1 VNCRLAVQGPAS
13 RPTAL
18 RPLRSS
24 LPLCLGVSLIVMA
37 VATTQLAAQG
47 QGARAGGPPPAP
59 RAAAPIDLTG
69 YWVSVVSEDW
79 RWRMIT
85 PPKGDYANIP
95 INTEAKRVGD
105 AWDPAKDEA
114 AGEQCRAYA
123 APAIMRE
130 PGRLHISWQDDATLK
145 LETDAGMQT
154 RVFHFALP
162 QGQGAPGESRTA
174 GTAPQD
180 ATPSWQGYS
189 MARWEPPSQP
199 VAGAGLP
206 LGLAPRAGRQGRSL
220 EVHTSRIRP
229 GYLRKNGIPFSADA
243 LVDEYY
249 DLFAEPDG
257 QPWFVVT
264 TIVRD
269 PKYLNTPW
277 VTTSHFKKEAD
288 ASKWNPTPC
297 RVR

>member
-1 VNCRLAVQGPAS
+1 M
-13 RPTAL
+13 
-18 RPLRSS
+18 
-24 LPLCLGVSLIVMA
+24 LIVALAICVSA
-37 VATTQLAAQG
+37 VVAAQG
-47 QGARAGGPPPAP
+47 QGGRAAGPPPTP
-59 RAAAPIDLTG
+59 KAAAPVELTG

-95 INTEAKRVGD
+95 VNAEARRIGD

-130 PGRLHISWQDDATLK
+130 PGRLHITWKDDTTLQI
-145 LETDAGMQT
+145 ETDAGMQT
-154 RVFHFALP
+154 RVFHWAATP
-162 QGQGAPGESRTA
+162 
-174 GTAPQD
+174 PQD
-180 ATPSWQGYS
+180 SAPTWQGYS
-189 MARWEPPSQP
+189 VARWEPSPQP
-199 VAGAGLP
+199 VAGAGIP

-220 EVHTSRIRP
+220 EVHTTRIRP
-229 GYLRKNGIPFSADA
+229 GYLRKNGVPFSADVA
-243 LVDEYY
+243 VDEYY
-249 DLFAEPDG
+249 DVFAEPGG

-264 TIVRD
+264 TVVRD